1 MSMNS
6 AELRRDSRP
15 FLADSAPMSQATLVP
30 PLHGSKPGAD
40 FGFLPFVPP
49 RDAAAAIPL
58 SSRWP
63 RRLPP
68 LFASA
73 ALLLTLAEADALA
86 AEAPTR
92 SVWVAPTYQVLLGDA
107 LEPSS
112 RHGLG
117 ASAAYEF
124 HISPTFDL
132 GLAIAYR
139 LYPGEVAT
147 QQVGYG
153 AVLKHFFSAAW
164 SRDDGVY
171 PYIDYGLLL
180 QQTFIEGR
188 TGSAVSH
195 DTRLGVG
202 SVLRGGGV
210 PLFVGLA
217 GHYSRLQQLDVASR
231 WLGYVDVQIG
241 WVHTF

>member
-1 MSMNS
+1 MSQPTQILPSHAIGGVAPLSRM
-6 AELRRDSRP
+6 LRR
-15 FLADSAPMSQATLVP
+15 VP
-30 PLHGSKPGAD
+30 L
-40 FGFLPFVPP
+40 L
-49 RDAAAAIPL
+49 L
-58 SSRWP
+58 S
-63 RRLPP
+63 
-68 LFASA
+68 SA
-73 ALLLTLAEADALA
+73 ALLLTLTEAAAQAADAEPHA

-92 SVWVAPTYQVLLGDA
+92 SIWLAPTYQVLLGDT
-107 LEPSS
+107 LEPSTH
-112 RHGLG
+112 HGLG

-132 GLAIAYR
+132 GLALAYR
-139 LYPGEVAT
+139 LYPGAIAT

-153 AVLKHFFSAAW
+153 AILKHFFSAAW
-164 SRDDGVY
+164 SREDGVY

-202 SVLRGGGV
+202 AVLRGWGL
-210 PLFVGLA
+210 PLFVGVA

-241 WVHTF
+241 WVHAF

>member
-1 MSMNS
+1 
-6 AELRRDSRP
+6 
-15 FLADSAPMSQATLVP
+15 MSQRAEVTSSDALTAV
-30 PLHGSKPGAD
+30 A
-40 FGFLPFVPP
+40 PFA
-49 RDAAAAIPL
+49 RML
-58 SSRWP
+58 
-63 RRLPP
+63 RRLP
-68 LFASA
+68 LLASA
-73 ALLLTLAEADALA
+73 ALMCPLAAADAHA
-86 AEAPTR
+86 SETPTR
-92 SVWVAPTYQVLLGDA
+92 SIWLAPTYQLLLGDA

-112 RHGLG
+112 HHGLG

-132 GLAIAYR
+132 GLAVAYR
-139 LYPGEVAT
+139 LYPGEVASH
-147 QQVGYG
+147 QLGYG
-153 AVLKHFFSAAW
+153 AILKHFFSAAW
-164 SRDDGVY
+164 SSRDGVY
-171 PYIDYGLLL
+171 PYVDYGLLL

-202 SVLRGGGV
+202 AVLRGWGV

-241 WVHTF
+241 WVHAF